1 MPTKADLTTQERSC
15 KEGAV
20 GAGGTSGVK
29 MVLTLLTKVVVLHM
43 RLTIEE
49 VREMRFQKTSAGTI
63 LAAWIQAVGLGLEER
78 VNLLPPQVTESLI
91 ENNLLSGIKDTVN

>member
-1 MPTKADLTTQERSC
+1 
-15 KEGAV
+15 
-20 GAGGTSGVK
+20 
-29 MVLTLLTKVVVLHM
+29 M
-43 RLTIEE
+43 RLTIED